1 MLQCHTVCIEII
13 FPLLR
18 KRKTVLLYG
27 IKTYFISTGSFSY
40 KCSFFISLLFPF
52 SIMMILL
59 SSSHLPLYFSSPPP
73 IFSLS
78 LPLLPT
84 LLSVPP
90 FLSREV
96 LSSRQALNNPLSF
109 IHDVLITN
117 SVINT
122 LPNQCSSSIMPDQ
135 SGLMLRRKLDR
146 LLGIDSNM
154 ANVREFNRERESGEH
169 WAVPPFFRGWRSSCH
184 YLSLSPLNCHLSI
197 VHDQKCITCARK
209 TNANI
214 ERSSRQRQRSN
225 IFQN

>member
-27 IKTYFISTGSFSY
+27 IKTYFISTGFFSY

-122 LPNQCSSSIMPDQ
+122 LPNQCFSSIMPDQ

-146 LLGIDSNM
+146 LLGVDSNM
-154 ANVREFNRERESGEH
+154 ANVREFNRERESGSIGRCRHFLEDGEA
-169 WAVPPFFRGWRSSCH
+169 AVIICH
-184 YLSLSPLNCHLSI
+184 CLRLI
-197 VHDQKCITCARK
+197 VICQLLMIR
-209 TNANI
+209 NVLRVQ
-214 ERSSRQRQRSN
+214 ERQMP
-225 IFQN
+225 I